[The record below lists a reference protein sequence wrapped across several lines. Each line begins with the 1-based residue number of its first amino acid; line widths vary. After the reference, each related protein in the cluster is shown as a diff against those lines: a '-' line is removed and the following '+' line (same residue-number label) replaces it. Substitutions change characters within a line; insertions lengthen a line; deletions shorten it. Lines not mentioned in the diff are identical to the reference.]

1 MARDYTK
8 PLPSTYEDRNLE
20 SELKQVLVPTIAGAY
35 SDIPS
40 ATPKYKQNEGR
51 DGYATGLT
59 VARLYITGDKSTLA
73 NLPGPAKHF
82 SLGSYVGFLLQEVT
96 ERNSE
101 KAQVS
106 PLNGDGYAAYF
117 SGKEPSVYSFSGILL
132 NTRQDQWRST
142 LTYLYDNLLRG
153 SKITGLNRLVQVA
166 YDDKVVTGSMMNLNQ
181 TISASPDETFTRFSF
196 DILVAA
202 VHDTWMTS
210 DDQFDRAFPAF
221 IGDDTIFPDVP
232 SSSKKNEIKSY
243 TNSAYVALPPK
254 LRSKGKSKLSGC
266 YNSVVVID
274 TNGIPTPAQASKIP
288 ESCVNEGTVNK
299 LQNELHVL
307 DAKIAKEND
316 TQKKNNLLLEK
327 RAVVASINPIVKKIK
342 DKEQEKAEAKAL
354 NNLKPE
360 QAAKKPSGGTTT
372 VVNR

>member
-1 MARDYTK
+1 MARDYNK
-8 PLPSTYEDRNLE
+8 PLPSTSEDRN
-20 SELKQVLVPTIAGAY
+20 SEFDILLPTIAGAY
-35 SDIPS
+35 SEITS

-51 DGYATGLT
+51 EGYATGLT
-59 VARLYITGDKSTLA
+59 VARLYITGDRSTLSS
-73 NLPGPAKHF
+73 LPGPAKHF
-82 SLGSYVGFLLQEVT
+82 NLGSYVGFFLQEVT

-117 SGKEPSVYSFSGILL
+117 SGREPSVYSFSGILL

-196 DILVAA
+196 DILVAS
-202 VHDTWMTS
+202 VHDTWMIS
-210 DDQFDRAFPAF
+210 EDQFDKAFPAF

-232 SSSKKNEIKSY
+232 SSSKKNEVKSY
-243 TNSAYVALPPK
+243 TNSAYLALPPRMK
-254 LRSKGKSKLSGC
+254 AKGKAKISSC
-266 YNSVVVID
+266 YNSVVTID
-274 TNGIPTPAQASKIP
+274 TNGIPVPAQASKIP
-288 ESCVNEGTVNK
+288 ESCINQETVNK

-307 DAKIAKEND
+307 DSKIAKETD
-316 TQKKNNLLLEK
+316 AQKKNKLLLEK
-327 RAVVASINPIVKKIK
+327 RAVVASVNPLVNKIK
-342 DKEQEKAEAKAL
+342 ERDKEKEEAKAL
-354 NNLKPE
+354 NNVKPE
-360 QAAKKPSGGTTT
+360 KVVKKAGGGSTT
-372 VVNR
+372 VVNK